1 VALVLATR
9 FNEGIRGCC
18 STRSKPLPEGGKLWE
33 VIEKPEWHEL
43 QKDFNR
49 ITPIKER
56 RMARDEE
63 AADIWGRDAHPDRG
77 VYAALTKERFGLAGV
92 ATARAH
98 AQVLR
103 LSLLY
108 AVLDKAEEI
117 RPEHLDAA
125 LAVWKYCEDSA
136 RFVFGDA
143 LGDPVADSI
152 LKALRAAANGLSRT
166 EVRDFFHRKKQEG
179 EINRALLL
187 LHQKGMARFD
197 RRETGGRPTEL
208 WFATSGTPAT
218 KGSL

>member
-1 VALVLATR
+1 
-9 FNEGIRGCC
+9 
-18 STRSKPLPEGGKLWE
+18 
-33 VIEKPEWHEL
+33 
-43 QKDFNR
+43 
-49 ITPIKER
+49 
-56 RMARDEE
+56 
-63 AADIWGRDAHPDRG
+63 
-77 VYAALTKERFGLAGV
+77 
-92 ATARAH
+92 
-98 AQVLR
+98 VLR